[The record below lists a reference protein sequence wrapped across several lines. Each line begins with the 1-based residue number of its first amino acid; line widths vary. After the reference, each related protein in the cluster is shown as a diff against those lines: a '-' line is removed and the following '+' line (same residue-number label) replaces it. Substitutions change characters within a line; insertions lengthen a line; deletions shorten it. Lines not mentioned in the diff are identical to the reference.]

1 MDWLTGLLS
10 VGGGI
15 TLAFIA
21 IAAIV
26 IGLPVYLH
34 HRRRMAQLSGLSDEK
49 VAALRSEIAEL
60 RKRCETL
67 ERDILVLHEEMADE
81 TRVLD
86 RKLSSILPG
95 DETDGEAK
103 TVGPAKDKPVQG
115 DERVRA
121 G

>member
-1 MDWLTGLLS
+1 MDWLVGLLG

-15 TLAFIA
+15 VIATIAFFT
-21 IAAIV
+21 IV
-26 IGLPVYLH
+26 VGLPVYLH
-34 HRRRMAQLSGLSDEK
+34 HRRLMAKMQGVEEDRIS
-49 VAALRSEIAEL
+49 ALKNEVAEL

-95 DETDGEAK
+95 DEAESEAK

-121 G
+121 